1 MVVVV
6 ARAVPDG
13 VAEGV
18 ADGLVT
24 DVDEGAGPVEGA
36 DEEPQP
42 PITTSSAS
50 SAPLRETLTGPR

>member
-1 MVVVV
+1 MVV

-18 ADGLVT
+18 ADGLAT
-24 DVDEGAGPVEGA
+24 DVDDGAGPVEGV

-50 SAPLRETLTGPR
+50 SAPHRETLT

>member
-1 MVVVV
+1 MVD
-6 ARAVPDG
+6 AGAVP
-13 VAEGV
+13 EGV
-18 ADGLVT
+18 VEGAADRLVT